1 MEKLRAEDRNRNEI
15 QVALKTGNGFAGISN
30 FLDKTWPRDLY
41 ARTRIERVDA
51 SNMTS
56 DGDFAFL
63 LDPKCIQESKKM
75 ESVMM
80 VYPDIKDFIAKNE
93 GQIDYL
99 IKTVATKTRYQE
111 TSEKITGL
119 YFLPIE
125 INKEGVNRM
134 EDIYDIIKSLE
145 NIMQVH
151 PTDKLKLLVAEG
163 LNVGYVRKLCEY
175 IFCDTGVSV
184 LLLTT
189 QDESKLT
196 TNKEKRA
203 PTEKVIVKTGNIGYA
218 DLLKT
223 VKERVN
229 LNTVGVNIKT
239 IRKTMGGD
247 LMLEVNGDRRK
258 ANALR
263 EAISSK
269 TIRKT
274 MGGDLMLEVNGD
286 RRKANALREA
296 ISSKTNHE
304 AKLVNSMVTI
314 HILDIDAA
322 TTEKEVEASLK
333 DTLGNHN
340 PQSLTIKPLRP
351 TRDGNRDGNQI
362 STIQVDRATANLLL
376 RTKKIKIGWVGC
388 RIKERVV
395 LQRCYRC
402 RQICY
407 FEQRKSRSDG
417 LDVESKK
424 GLYFRDATDV

>member
-1 MEKLRAEDRNRNEI
+1 MRIVKLSKRERGPQLRYTLKKRKRTTTPLLEKEVKLASAENGSWDDVSKMVAKVLKRTRELKKLVNESSKTKIEIKQLARELDCLVEILDKKASRYENSLDFPVERISKPKLEKSTQTVSTGCSVGIQTEAKNIEMEKLRAEDRNRNES

-41 ARTRIERVDA
+41 TRTRIERVDA

-63 LDPKCIQESKKM
+63 LDPKCIEESKKM

-119 YFLPIE
+119 YFIPIE

-145 NIMQVH
+145 NITQVH

-218 DLLKT
+218 NLFKT

-269 TIRKT
+269 TN
-274 MGGDLMLEVNGD
+274 L
-286 RRKANALREA
+286 
-296 ISSKTNHE
+296 E
-304 AKLVNSMVTI
+304 AKLVNSI
-314 HILDIDAA
+314 
-322 TTEKEVEASLK
+322 
-333 DTLGNHN
+333 G
-340 PQSLTIKPLRP
+340 
-351 TRDGNRDGNQI
+351 
-362 STIQVDRATANLLL
+362 
-376 RTKKIKIGWVGC
+376 RTQQNA
-388 RIKERVV
+388 R
-395 LQRCYRC
+395 
-402 RQICY
+402 
-407 FEQRKSRSDG
+407 G
-417 LDVESKK
+417 LDK
-424 GLYFRDATDV
+424 